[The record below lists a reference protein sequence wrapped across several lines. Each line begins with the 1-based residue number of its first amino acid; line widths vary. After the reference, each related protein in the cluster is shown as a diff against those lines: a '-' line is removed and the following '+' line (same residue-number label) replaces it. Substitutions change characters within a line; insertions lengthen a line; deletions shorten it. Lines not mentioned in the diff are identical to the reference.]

1 MAHKSTGKR
10 LQISAEIEEVQRG
23 PSRGL
28 QLATQ
33 VDYIRIGIWMQV
45 GPVIRFYMFS
55 VSLDRD
61 TPSTSKTE
69 QSI

>member
-1 MAHKSTGKR
+1 MVHKSSGKR
-10 LQISAEIEEVQRG
+10 LQISAEIEQVQRG

-33 VDYIRIGIWMQV
+33 VDYICIGIWMRV
-45 GPVIRFYMFS
+45 GPVIRFHMIS

-61 TPSTSKTE
+61 TPSASKME
-69 QSI
+69 SSI

>member
-1 MAHKSTGKR
+1 MVHKYSGKR
-10 LQISAEIEEVQRG
+10 LQISAEIEQVQRG

-33 VDYIRIGIWMQV
+33 VDYICIRIWMQV
-45 GPVIRFYMFS
+45 GPVIRFHMVS

-61 TPSTSKTE
+61 TLSTSKTE
-69 QSI
+69 SSI